1 MTALTLQ
8 RDYRRVVAKKIA
20 HCYSEESY
28 LFSEIDFEFTPNS
41 VYAVTG
47 PSGSGKSAV
56 LRLLAGW
63 ENPLRGS
70 LERIGI
76 HSVSWIFQHPRGTHS
91 RTAEDHITLAL
102 LAKGH
107 SHSSA
112 CTVAR
117 ERLALVGLTKAA
129 ATPFGQLSTDQRQR
143 LMLARGL
150 ASNPDLVLVDEP
162 TAHLDPRAAET
173 VNRTIASLRGSG
185 SIVVVSTRDPL
196 TVDACTDILDLNAC
210 EGR

>member
-1 MTALTLQ
+1 MNSLTLQ
-8 RDYRRVVAKKIA
+8 RDYRRVVAERIA
-20 HCYSEESY
+20 HRYSERSY

-63 ENPLRGS
+63 ENPSRGS
-70 LERIGI
+70 LQRIGI
-76 HSVSWIFQHPRGTHS
+76 RSVSWIFQHPRGTRS

-102 LAKGH
+102 LAKGN
-107 SHSSA
+107 SYSSA
-112 CTVAR
+112 CAVAR
-117 ERLALVGLTKAA
+117 ERLALVGLTRAA
-129 ATPFGQLSTDQRQR
+129 ETPFGELTADQRQR

-162 TAHLDPRAAET
+162 TAHLDPSSAET
-173 VNRTIASLRGSG
+173 VNHAIASLRGSG
-185 SIVVVSTRDPL
+185 SIVVVSTRDCR
-196 TVDACTDILDLNAC
+196 TIDACTDTLDLTAC
-210 EGR
+210 V